1 MPADQRTFFGL
12 STADLTA
19 RNVIVALLMLGVA
32 GALLFLPAVSMIGG
46 LLMPSQPTP
55 AATGVPP
62 LIGHAIWARANG
74 GRATELQPIN
84 PFTLGRMAS
93 CHLLA
98 ERFED
103 RSERDAQHDDCF
115 KLLPG
120 LQAIGYLASLHMQ
133 SVGVW
138 QDARVPFVQLATI
151 RKMSDTWT
159 RDDVIN
165 TLAAHAEFRHG
176 WRGVDAA
183 ARGFFDRTP
192 AELSLE
198 QVALMA
204 AMIGDLHLDPW
215 CDTAGAALRR
225 GRVLDEMRE
234 NLAIDDAAANRA
246 SVAALGLTTPPAS
259 HQGCK

>member
-1 MPADQRTFFGL
+1 VPFDKRSVFGI
-12 STADLTA
+12 SAADLTA
-19 RNVIVALLMLGVA
+19 RNVIVTLIGLGMA
-32 GALLFLPAVSMIGG
+32 GALLFLPAVSMVGG
-46 LLMPSQPTP
+46 LLAPSQPTP
-55 AATGVPP
+55 STTGVPP

-98 ERFED
+98 ERFDD
-103 RSERDAQHDDCF
+103 RRERDAQHDDCF

-120 LQAIGYLASLHMQ
+120 LQAIGYLSSLHMQ

-138 QDARVPFVQLATI
+138 QDARVPFVQIATI
-151 RKMSDTWT
+151 RRMSDTWT

-165 TLAAHAEFRHG
+165 SLAAHAEFRHG

-183 ARGFFDRTP
+183 ARGFFARAP
-192 AELSLE
+192 SELSLE
-198 QVALMA
+198 QVALLA

-215 CDTAGAALRR
+215 CDSAGAAQRR

-234 NLAIDDAAANRA
+234 NLAIDAAAAERA
-246 SVAALGLTTPPAS
+246 NVAPLGLTTPPAS